1 VGTKA
6 KRYKARAEIESAR
19 ARRLEKE
26 AAASK
31 QRAVWQT
38 IRAEQAERRL
48 ANIGACKRD
57 VDGKNYRAVLILSE
71 EEIATATTDSRAALI
86 EMMAEKIVDMVLR
99 GSGINTTLNFRR
111 PQLPRPEWGFRY
123 DP

>member
-1 VGTKA
+1 MGAKA
-6 KRYKARAEIESAR
+6 KRYKARSEIEAAK

-26 AAASK
+26 ANTQR

-71 EEIATATTDSRAALI
+71 YEIEHATIDSRAALI

-99 GSGINTTLNFRR
+99 GSGIATRLYY
-111 PQLPRPEWGFRY
+111 QKLPPVFGSGY
-123 DP
+123 VP